1 MLMKRRVSFENSFN
15 TGTLTVYKV
24 TGNMGD
30 KQRKFDITVTL
41 TAPEGKTVTAPI
53 YVGGDT
59 EPAYVWRGWKIRNQ
73 TNLAHGKGITIS
85 NIPYGVTYEVT
96 ETLPE
101 GLGYKNPIITYSDS
115 DKVINE
121 GEDPDSVTVT
131 NEKDVSIET
140 GINLDNAPYI
150 AILAV
155 AIGGLALFLI
165 RRRMAVNL

>member
-1 MLMKRRVSFENSFN
+1 
-15 TGTLTVYKV
+15 
-24 TGNMGD
+24 MGD

-53 YVGGDT
+53 YVGEGT
-59 EPAYVWRGWKIRNQ
+59 ENPRMFGEGGKLEIEL
-73 TNLAHGKGITIS
+73 NLAHGEGITIS
-85 NIPYGVTYEVT
+85 NIPDGVTYEVT

-101 GLGYKNPIITYSDS
+101 GLGYKKPTITYSDS
-115 DKVINE
+115 DKVINKVINE
-121 GEDPDSVTVT
+121 GEAPDSVTVT
-131 NEKDVSIET
+131 NQKDISIET